1 MDIIEILEAQGST
14 VGQFKVAPKTHI
26 IGNVSAGSTFID
38 VDSTIGF
45 PNSGEIYVDYP
56 NAPVNKVGIVSYTSK
71 TITQFLG
78 CSNITDTLIDG
89 DTLSTEDFASV
100 KPSEEPTI
108 EVRITPVL
116 SGFSKQDGIFDYK
129 PEDKFDI
136 KSLGI
141 EDDSFKFKNW
151 LYNNP
156 VKYAINKIEL
166 ISSVSPKTY
175 KLTLNK
181 ENYLS
186 LGDSV
191 KIENL
196 TGTESHDAEVLD
208 IITDKV
214 VVIKTTGT
222 INVAATYTLLRRLRK
237 AKSATI
243 SGINKFHANVQNVYK
258 KQYGD
263 SLLVASNSLPS
274 FKDVP
279 LVAAKCFKTF
289 SGTFSGETFTINDHG
304 FYTGESVYYTPQRT
318 QTTVEIDGEDVI
330 DTSIQSSLFGGDT
343 GGEGVYYVFRVD
355 SNNIK
360 LAKSPVNLY
369 TSKFVSA
376 STTTVT
382 SNTIELTETSNRV
395 IDSQR
400 LYREVSTPINNDVEV
415 ETVPGATGILVNGV
429 EVLNYKSK
437 DIVHTGRIE
446 KIDVSSP
453 GNGFDVINPPDL
465 VVTDSVG
472 SGASGF
478 LAIRGQLRELQIIDR
493 GFDFTETPT
502 VSITGGN
509 GSNARALVN
518 TKLISHSVE
527 FFSDVQSAR
536 VSIGANDSTIGFS
549 TYHKF
554 RNGEEVIYKPNS
566 QQIVGGLSTS
576 ATYFAEVI
584 DATTIKLHDTLEQAI
599 VGINTVVLSSHG
611 IGKHT
616 LECVS
621 RKSIIDSI
629 NIVDSGTGYENKK
642 RTVFL
647 QELTLHLILLQ

>member
-1 MDIIEILEAQGST
+1 M
-14 VGQFKVAPKTHI
+14 
-26 IGNVSAGSTFID
+26 
-38 VDSTIGF
+38 
-45 PNSGEIYVDYP
+45 
-56 NAPVNKVGIVSYTSK
+56 
-71 TITQFLG
+71 
-78 CSNITDTLIDG
+78 
-89 DTLSTEDFASV
+89 
-100 KPSEEPTI
+100 
-108 EVRITPVL
+108 
-116 SGFSKQDGIFDYK
+116 
-129 PEDKFDI
+129 
-136 KSLGI
+136 
-141 EDDSFKFKNW
+141 
-151 LYNNP
+151 
-156 VKYAINKIEL
+156 
-166 ISSVSPKTY
+166 
-175 KLTLNK
+175 
-181 ENYLS
+181 
-186 LGDSV
+186 
-191 KIENL
+191 
-196 TGTESHDAEVLD
+196 
-208 IITDKV
+208 
-214 VVIKTTGT
+214 
-222 INVAATYTLLRRLRK
+222 
-237 AKSATI
+237 
-243 SGINKFHANVQNVYK
+243 
-258 KQYGD
+258 
-263 SLLVASNSLPS
+263 
-274 FKDVP
+274 
-279 LVAAKCFKTF
+279 
-289 SGTFSGETFTINDHG
+289 
-304 FYTGESVYYTPQRT
+304 
-318 QTTVEIDGEDVI
+318 
-330 DTSIQSSLFGGDT
+330 
-343 GGEGVYYVFRVD
+343 
-355 SNNIK
+355 
-360 LAKSPVNLY
+360 Y

-446 KIDVSSP
+446 KIDVSSA

-478 LAIRGQLRELQIIDR
+478 LAIRGQLRELQIVDR

-642 RTVFL
+642 RTVVSAGINTSSDIITVANHDYKSGEVLRYTAGASAIGGLSDGTNYYATVIDSNQFKL
-647 QELTLHLILLQ
+647 SEIGPATDENFFYRTKQYIDLTSGGTGTQIFNYPPISVTVEGSQLV